1 MEGDEKEKV
10 AHRVKLVREKRR
22 KKRERQELMVFEL
35 QRASHF
41 LLMQET
47 FVEEINQVLPRVA
60 ALA

>member
-1 MEGDEKEKV
+1 MESDEKEKV

-35 QRASHF
+35 QSASHF
-41 LLMQET
+41 LLKQET
-47 FVEEINQVLPRVA
+47 FVEEINEVLPRVA